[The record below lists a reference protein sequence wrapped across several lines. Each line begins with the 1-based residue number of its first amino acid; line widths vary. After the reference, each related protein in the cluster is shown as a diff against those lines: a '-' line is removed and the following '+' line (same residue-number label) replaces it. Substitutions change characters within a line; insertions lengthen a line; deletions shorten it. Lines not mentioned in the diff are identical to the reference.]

1 VIVTNVVGS
10 LEGPTSKLFRSLYR
24 TYASV
29 FPTVLVHPVYE
40 GERSATNVRNIMLV
54 ATDSPAPAGF
64 LAGRWSEIRSR
75 SRGAPDLAA
84 AIRDRRRADVPTE
97 DVPLLT
103 DDYAPTDALL
113 FAD

>member
-1 VIVTNVVGS
+1 
-10 LEGPTSKLFRSLYR
+10 
-24 TYASV
+24 V

-40 GERSATNVRNIMLV
+40 NERGATNVRNIMLV
-54 ATDSPAPAGF
+54 AADSPAPGEGF

-75 SRGAPDLAA
+75 NRGAPDLAA
-84 AIRDRRRADVPTE
+84 AIRDRRSAAVPTD

-113 FAD
+113 FTG